1 MQTSGHQPLVCVST
15 NKKET
20 TTMANEIQLADDEQ
34 LAAAKRQLAK
44 EYEDNLDK
52 VDADLNARK
61 DALKQKLKT
70 DYELKMKQLEKGRLE
85 CQDGKIKTILDALKP
100 VASLMFEPSA
110 EKDWKTL
117 KPLCDQFLFFV
128 NNMFLPSALPGK
140 KMVIEHKEDKTYT
153 IDGKVR
159 QCDQV
164 GFACILMD
172 EAEYENYI
180 RQYMIDTTVSNGCT
194 KKRLASPH
202 DEGKILSAMDNK
214 SLMVSGRRFPLPCM
228 LGAKKQFNLPILR
241 KILAQ
246 IIAYLNKYYGGEIP
260 HVDEN
265 ACLKDVIKTL
275 NKVIDFINGKFPNE
289 DSLRGVALK
298 ATSRTYAIYD
308 IIMIILKLLKA
319 YYKVTNK

>member
-1 MQTSGHQPLVCVST
+1 
-15 NKKET
+15 
-20 TTMANEIQLADDEQ
+20 MANEIQLADDEQ

-52 VDADLNARK
+52 VDADFNARK

-70 DYELKMKQLEKGRLE
+70 DYELKLKQLAKGRME
-85 CQDGKIKTILDALKP
+85 CQDGKVKTILEALKP
-100 VASLMFEPSA
+100 VASLMFDPSA

-140 KMVIEHKEDKTYT
+140 KMVIEHKEDKIYT

-202 DEGKILSAMDNK
+202 DEGKILDAIEGK
-214 SLMVSGRRFPLPCM
+214 SLMVVGKRFPLPLQ
-228 LGAKKQFNLPILR
+228 LGAKSRFKFPSAKSIVSKLVMYINQFY
-241 KILAQ
+241 ATD
-246 IIAYLNKYYGGEIP
+246 IP
-260 HVDEN
+260 HVPSN
-265 ACLKDVIKTL
+265 ACLVDVIDAL
-275 NKVIDFINGKFPNE
+275 NKVIDFVNGKFNTKTA
-289 DSLRGVALK
+289 LRGVVVK
-298 ATSRTYAIYD
+298 KDTKMSAIYD
-308 IIMIILKLLKA
+308 ILLTIIKILYYA
-319 YYKVTNK
+319 YSKKTK

>member
-1 MQTSGHQPLVCVST
+1 
-15 NKKET
+15 
-20 TTMANEIQLADDEQ
+20 MANEIQLADDEQ

-70 DYELKMKQLEKGRLE
+70 DYELKMKQLEKGRME
-85 CQDGKIKTILDALKP
+85 CQDGKVKTVLEALKP

-140 KMVIEHKEDKTYT
+140 KMVIEHKEDKIYT

-194 KKRLASPH
+194 KKRLASQH
-202 DEGKILSAMDNK
+202 DEHKILDAIEGK
-214 SLMVSGRRFPLPCM
+214 SLMVSGRRFPLPLQ
-228 LGAKKQFNLPILR
+228 LGAKSGFKFPSAKSIVSKLVVYI
-241 KILAQ
+241 
-246 IIAYLNKYYGGEIP
+246 NKFYAADIP
-260 HVDEN
+260 HVPSN
-265 ACLKDVIKTL
+265 ACLVDVINAL
-275 NKVIDFINGKFPNE
+275 NKVIDFVNGKFVTE
-289 DSLRGVALK
+289 DKLRGVEVRKDDKMSSIHGILL
-298 ATSRTYAIYD
+298 T
-308 IIMIILKLLKA
+308 MIKILYSYFKETK
-319 YYKVTNK
+319 